1 MILSV
6 TLSVKKNNLPEE
18 SVFMKRFTIST
29 LMVVM
34 FLSLLATSA
43 FAAAPD
49 FQQLGFAKVVAE
61 KTIDPAQ
68 ATSITYGEVNIDIPE
83 GAFKNPVKFQVLE
96 GPLADFQKK
105 TPKGETVLMNFAF
118 KVTDTTTDEL
128 IGKFE
133 KPVIFSY
140 TNDKVTSESKYYD
153 TLQDGEFSLNKVPAK
168 IEGSTLSHPIAGAPV
183 GWAVTSPEST
193 SAVKDATSPVTGLD
207 MTKYMMSGMVLL
219 IAGFI
224 LAFMA
229 RRRTN

>member
-1 MILSV
+1 
-6 TLSVKKNNLPEE
+6 
-18 SVFMKRFTIST
+18 MKRFTISA

-49 FQQLGFAKVVAE
+49 FQKFGFATVVAE
-61 KTIDPAQ
+61 KTIDPAE
-68 ATSITYGEVNIDIPE
+68 ATYITYGNVKIDIPK

-96 GPLADFQKK
+96 GPIADFQIKA
-105 TPKGETVLMNFAF
+105 PKEETVLMDFAF
-118 KVTDTTTDEL
+118 KVTDTTNNEL

-140 TNDKVTSESKYYD
+140 TNDKITNESKYYD
-153 TLQDGEFSLNKVPAK
+153 TLQDGTFSLNKVPAK

-183 GWAVTSPEST
+183 GWAITSPESIST
-193 SAVKDATSPVTGLD
+193 VKDATSPVTGVNI
-207 MTKYMMSGMVLL
+207 TKYVTIGLVILLSG
-219 IAGFI
+219 
-224 LAFMA
+224 FMLSITM